1 MVILVQLVL
10 IIVGSLLFLLIAII
24 FCIAP
29 GKMSASAK
37 KTAEVFYGLYCAHR
51 GLHTEDQAIP
61 ENSLSSFVAAREAGY
76 GVELDVQMTKDEKII
91 VFHDYDL
98 KRTCGVDKM
107 IHDLTYS
114 ELSEY
119 TLFET
124 DEKIPLLSEA
134 LEVLGEAPV
143 VVELKPAGRKKNK
156 LFCKNTLDVLRK
168 DGNIWCME
176 SFDPRIVG
184 WFRKNAPDV
193 LRGQLSSLPRFLE
206 PLSRYTALI
215 LGNLLTNFISRPHYL
230 AFSNTYRPL
239 TVKLCRFLGV
249 MRIAWTIRPDQDVE
263 RVERE
268 HDMIIFEYFTPS
280 PRYK

>member
-1 MVILVQLVL
+1 MFLVL
-10 IIVGSLLFLLIAII
+10 VVFGVLVFLLLAII

-29 GKMSASAK
+29 GKKSESAK
-37 KTAEVFYGLYCAHR
+37 KTAEIFYGLYCAHR
-51 GLHTEDQAIP
+51 GLHTEDQSVP
-61 ENSLSSFVAAREAGY
+61 ENSLSSFAAARDAGY
-76 GVELDVQMTKDEKII
+76 GVELDVQMTKDGKIV

-98 KRTCGVDKM
+98 NRACGVDKM
-107 IHDLTYS
+107 IFDLTYL

-124 DEKIPLLSEA
+124 DEKIPLLTEA
-134 LEVLGEAPV
+134 LEVLEDAPV
-143 VVELKPAGRKKNK
+143 VVELKPAGAKRNRD
-156 LFCKNTLDVLRK
+156 LCKNTLEVLRS
-168 DGNIWCME
+168 DGKIWCME

-184 WFRKNAPDV
+184 WFKKNAPDV

-249 MRIAWTIRPDQDVE
+249 MRIAWTLRPDQDIE
-263 RVERE
+263 RCEKE
-268 HDMIIFEYFTPS
+268 NDMIIFEYFRPS

>member
-1 MVILVQLVL
+1 MAL
-10 IIVGSLLFLLIAII
+10 IIFGSLVFLLIAII

-29 GKMSASAK
+29 GKMSESAK
-37 KTAEVFYGLYCAHR
+37 KKAEIFYGLYCAHR
-51 GLHTEDQAIP
+51 GLHKEDQSIP
-61 ENSLSSFVAAREAGY
+61 ENSLSSFAAARDAGY

-107 IHDLTYS
+107 VFDLKYS

-119 TLFET
+119 TLFGT
-124 DEKIPLLSEA
+124 DEKIPLLTEA
-134 LEVLGEAPV
+134 LEVLGDTPV
-143 VVELKPAGRKKNK
+143 VVELKPAGAKRNAV
-156 LFCKNTLDVLRK
+156 LCKNTFEILRK
-168 DGNIWCME
+168 DGKIWCME
-176 SFDPRIVG
+176 SFDPRIVR
-184 WFRKNAPDV
+184 WFKKNAPDV

-215 LGNLLTNFISRPHYL
+215 LGNLLTNFLSRPHYL
-230 AFSNTYRPL
+230 AFSNTYKPL
-239 TVKLCRFLGV
+239 AVKLCRLLGV
-249 MRIAWTIRPDQDVE
+249 MKIAWTVRPDQDVS

-268 HDMIIFEYFTPS
+268 NDMIIFEYFLPR